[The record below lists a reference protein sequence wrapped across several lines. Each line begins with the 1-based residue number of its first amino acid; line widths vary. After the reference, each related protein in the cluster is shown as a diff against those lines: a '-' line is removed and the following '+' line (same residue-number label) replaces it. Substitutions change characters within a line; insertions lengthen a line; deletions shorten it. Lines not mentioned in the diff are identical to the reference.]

1 MYTGHCIDP
10 MDDSKFREKLKF
22 KIGYLNREGA

>member
-22 KIGYLNREGA
+22 KIGYLTSI